1 MLKYTEQSTVYLF
14 IYFVDGSPYSEIQR
28 NSIDA
33 FFKTAVLYAQYLT
46 IIKYYDEQSVHL
58 NRNTI
63 KWPNGMSISFLI
75 KILIYLSSW
84 FIL

>member
-1 MLKYTEQSTVYLF
+1 MGVPT
-14 IYFVDGSPYSEIQR
+14 YSEIQR
-28 NSIDA
+28 NSFDA
-33 FFKTAVLYAQYLT
+33 FLKTAVLYAQYRT
-46 IIKYYDEQSVHL
+46 IIKYHKQSVHL

-75 KILIYLSSW
+75 KILIYISTW